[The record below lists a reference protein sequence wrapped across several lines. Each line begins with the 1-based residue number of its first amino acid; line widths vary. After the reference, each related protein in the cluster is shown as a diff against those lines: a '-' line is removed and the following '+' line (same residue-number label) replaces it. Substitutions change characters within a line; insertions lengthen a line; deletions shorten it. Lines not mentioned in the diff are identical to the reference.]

1 MVPSTKTRFICVC
14 LTAGHA
20 AIANAK
26 MAAETQALRN
36 CNNRRAVTPLR
47 RDVDKLRE
55 DVDKLM
61 EGKTT

>member
-1 MVPSTKTRFICVC
+1 MSNMKPSRSQTPRLNRRARKCS
-14 LTAGHA
+14 
-20 AIANAK
+20 K
-26 MAAETQALRN
+26 P
-36 CNNRRAVTPLR
+36 RRAVTPLR